1 MANDDLGIVFRH
13 SYSRSCLPLWNP
25 IQSNLSCWRIDLTEQ
40 RPQSRDLRWLKLEGL
55 VRCNPDEAL
64 LVAVCS
70 FYSNFITASQAN
82 TREQLDKIRA
92 GVCEQNTDQQHPS
105 QLTDKT
111 AAVGASDQS
120 KTRDIVMN
128 YQRNI
133 VKTMLRSYSPV
144 AQAMLGSLFT
154 WGVTALGAAG
164 VFFFKP
170 DNRYVLDGSLGFSA
184 GVMTAASFW
193 SLLEPAIKI
202 SVTFHSEI
210 GFLIVLVG
218 FLCGCWFLS
227 ICDRYFGV
235 GDPVCKLLIDSE
247 NQTTAASTNVHTVHF
262 NATQSIDVDGFAVR
276 RRAIRDFELLTK
288 EEMTPAARRSWHR
301 IFLLVMAI
309 TLHNIPEGLA
319 VGVGFGA
326 VGSGNFGY
334 TFEKARSLA
343 IGIGLQNFPE
353 GLAVSLPLAAFGYN
367 KWSSFFFGQ
376 LSGMVEPMAALCGA
390 IGITLME
397 NLLPFAL
404 SFAAGA
410 MIYVVFDDVIPE
422 AQSHGHTDFVIWSLI
437 FDQTCN
443 CEYFSKSQIN
453 KFFLIPYVM
462 RFSVLL
468 HCTYLKNL
476 PKSYIEQVKK
486 TIPKKVFRNRFGTP
500 EIVEYERKPEDYEYT
515 EYRPWEQEAE
525 AHQQQL
531 DNQRKMNKKVRIAPV
546 STIPDHQWT
555 MFRGDRVE
563 VLVGRDK
570 GKQGLIN
577 YVVRERNWCFVE
589 GLNCKF
595 QMVGSIKQM
604 GYKGNMVKK
613 ECPLDVEKEVSL
625 VDPVDLKPTKVEWR
639 WNEKGE
645 KIRVSVR
652 SGHQIPIPV
661 RSQETLEYITPESY
675 SVSKDLF
682 IEKILTELSSPTTDM
697 PNHMSSVKFLPFK

>member
-1 MANDDLGIVFRH
+1 
-13 SYSRSCLPLWNP
+13 
-25 IQSNLSCWRIDLTEQ
+25 
-40 RPQSRDLRWLKLEGL
+40 
-55 VRCNPDEAL
+55 
-64 LVAVCS
+64 
-70 FYSNFITASQAN
+70 
-82 TREQLDKIRA
+82 
-92 GVCEQNTDQQHPS
+92 
-105 QLTDKT
+105 
-111 AAVGASDQS
+111 
-120 KTRDIVMN
+120 
-128 YQRNI
+128 
-133 VKTMLRSYSPV
+133 MLRSYGPV

-170 DNRYVLDGSLGFSA
+170 DNRYVLDSSLGFSA

-202 SVTFHSEI
+202 SVTFYSEI
-210 GFLIVLVG
+210 GFLIVLIG

-247 NQTTAASTNVHTVHF
+247 KQTTASTNVHTVHF
-262 NATQSIDVDGFAVR
+262 NSTQSIDLDGYTVR

-367 KWSSFFFGQ
+367 KWTSFFFGQ

-422 AQSHGHTDFVIWSLI
+422 AQSHGHTDFVI
-437 FDQTCN
+437 C
-443 CEYFSKSQIN
+443 
-453 KFFLIPYVM
+453 
-462 RFSVLL
+462 VLL

-476 PKSYIEQVKK
+476 PKSYIDQVKK
-486 TIPKKVFRNRFGTP
+486 TVPKKVFRNRFGTP

-515 EYRPWEQEAE
+515 EYRPWEQEADV
-525 AHQQQL
+525 HQQQL

-563 VLVGRDK
+563 VLVGKDK

-613 ECPLDVEKEVSL
+613 ECPLDVEKEIAL
-625 VDPVDLKPTKVEWR
+625 VDPVDLKPTEVEWR

-675 SVSKDLF
+675 SENEKDTTAKVVLERTFEPQLKLF
-682 IEKILTELSSPTTDM
+682 EEEIMEQYAIQGPLHRKDTYWY
-697 PNHMSSVKFLPFK
+697 

>member
-1 MANDDLGIVFRH
+1 MVEIRGT
-13 SYSRSCLPLWNP
+13 RSV
-25 IQSNLSCWRIDLTEQ
+25 
-40 RPQSRDLRWLKLEGL
+40 QSRR
-55 VRCNPDEAL
+55 
-64 LVAVCS
+64 
-70 FYSNFITASQAN
+70 
-82 TREQLDKIRA
+82 
-92 GVCEQNTDQQHPS
+92 
-105 QLTDKT
+105 
-111 AAVGASDQS
+111 
-120 KTRDIVMN
+120 
-128 YQRNI
+128 
-133 VKTMLRSYSPV
+133 TMLRSYSPV

-218 FLCGCWFLS
+218 FLCGCWFLF

-247 NQTTAASTNVHTVHF
+247 KQTTAASTNVHTVHF

-326 VGSGNFGY
+326 VGSGNFDY

-410 MIYVVFDDVIPE
+410 MIYVVFDDKHRV
-422 AQSHGHTDFVIWSLI
+422 TVTRI
-437 FDQTCN
+437 F
-443 CEYFSKSQIN
+443 
-453 KFFLIPYVM
+453 
-462 RFSVLL
+462 VLL

-613 ECPLDVEKEVSL
+613 ECPLDVEKEVAL

-675 SVSKDLF
+675 SENEKDTAAKVVLERTFEPQLKLF
-682 IEKILTELSSPTTDM
+682 EEEIMEKYGIQGPLHRKDTYWY
-697 PNHMSSVKFLPFK
+697 

>member
-1 MANDDLGIVFRH
+1 MEQLLLRSAERHGRTDGGAVRCHWNNADGKFITICAQLCCRSDDLRGLRRRDTR
-13 SYSRSCLPLWNP
+13 STESRSHGFCY
-25 IQSNLSCWRIDLTEQ
+25 
-40 RPQSRDLRWLKLEGL
+40 L
-55 VRCNPDEAL
+55 VTHL
-64 LVAVCS
+64 
-70 FYSNFITASQAN
+70 
-82 TREQLDKIRA
+82 
-92 GVCEQNTDQQHPS
+92 
-105 QLTDKT
+105 
-111 AAVGASDQS
+111 
-120 KTRDIVMN
+120 
-128 YQRNI
+128 
-133 VKTMLRSYSPV
+133 
-144 AQAMLGSLFT
+144 
-154 WGVTALGAAG
+154 
-164 VFFFKP
+164 
-170 DNRYVLDGSLGFSA
+170 
-184 GVMTAASFW
+184 
-193 SLLEPAIKI
+193 
-202 SVTFHSEI
+202 
-210 GFLIVLVG
+210 
-218 FLCGCWFLS
+218 WFLPH
-227 ICDRYFGV
+227 D
-235 GDPVCKLLIDSE
+235 D
-247 NQTTAASTNVHTVHF
+247 
-262 NATQSIDVDGFAVR
+262 
-276 RRAIRDFELLTK
+276 
-288 EEMTPAARRSWHR
+288 
-301 IFLLVMAI
+301 
-309 TLHNIPEGLA
+309 
-319 VGVGFGA
+319 
-326 VGSGNFGY
+326 
-334 TFEKARSLA
+334 
-343 IGIGLQNFPE
+343 IGCIIL
-353 GLAVSLPLAAFGYN
+353 
-367 KWSSFFFGQ
+367 
-376 LSGMVEPMAALCGA
+376 
-390 IGITLME
+390 
-397 NLLPFAL
+397 
-404 SFAAGA
+404 
-410 MIYVVFDDVIPE
+410 
-422 AQSHGHTDFVIWSLI
+422 
-437 FDQTCN
+437 DQTCN

-453 KFFLIPYVM
+453 KFFLIPYILLILFLLLLNININFILFIIYFFLSSTSFSTHFFMRVCNKFIFSYVM

-675 SVSKDLF
+675 SGRIRVNSILQ
-682 IEKILTELSSPTTDM
+682 KIML
-697 PNHMSSVKFLPFK
+697 

>member
-1 MANDDLGIVFRH
+1 MVKCFVSKLKSDEEGHVGSSRH
-13 SYSRSCLPLWNP
+13 DVIEQMGKIPPVEQIY
-25 IQSNLSCWRIDLTEQ
+25 RIH
-40 RPQSRDLRWLKLEGL
+40 K
-55 VRCNPDEAL
+55 A
-64 LVAVCS
+64 
-70 FYSNFITASQAN
+70 
-82 TREQLDKIRA
+82 
-92 GVCEQNTDQQHPS
+92 
-105 QLTDKT
+105 
-111 AAVGASDQS
+111 
-120 KTRDIVMN
+120 
-128 YQRNI
+128 
-133 VKTMLRSYSPV
+133 MLRSYGPV

-170 DNRYVLDGSLGFSA
+170 DNRYVLGDYRIIYGSLGFSA

-202 SVTFHSEI
+202 SVTFHSEM
-210 GFLIVLVG
+210 GFLIVLIG

-235 GDPVCKLLIDSE
+235 GDPVCKLLIDCE
-247 NQTTAASTNVHTVHF
+247 KKTAASNVVHTVHL
-262 NATQSIDVDGFAVR
+262 NATQIVDVDNFGVR
-276 RRAIRDFELLTK
+276 RRAMRDVELFTK
-288 EEMTPAARRSWHR
+288 EEMSPAARRSWHR

-326 VGSGNFGY
+326 VGSGNFDY
-334 TFEKARSLA
+334 SFEKARSLA

-376 LSGMVEPMAALCGA
+376 LSGMVEPIAALCGA

-437 FDQTCN
+437 FG
-443 CEYFSKSQIN
+443 FSLMMTLDVLFYCS
-453 KFFLIPYVM
+453 M

-525 AHQQQL
+525 MHQQKL
-531 DNQRKMNKKVRIAPV
+531 DYQRKMNKKVRPIAPI
-546 STIPDHQWT
+546 SLIPDHQWI

-577 YVVRERNWCFVE
+577 YIVRERNWCFVE

-613 ECPLDVEKEVSL
+613 ECPLDVENEVAL
-625 VDPVDLKPTKVEWR
+625 VDPVDFKPTKVEWR

-652 SGHQIPIPV
+652 SGHQIPIPI
-661 RSQETLEYITPESY
+661 RSEETLEYVTPESY
-675 SVSKDLF
+675 SENEKDTTAKVVLQRTFEPQLKLF
-682 IEKILTELSSPTTDM
+682 EEEIMEMYDIQGEVFHQKDTYWY
-697 PNHMSSVKFLPFK
+697 

>member
-1 MANDDLGIVFRH
+1 MSFIIINCSSFLVLVYGSI
-13 SYSRSCLPLWNP
+13 CLLY
-25 IQSNLSCWRIDLTEQ
+25 QFERI
-40 RPQSRDLRWLKLEGL
+40 
-55 VRCNPDEAL
+55 A
-64 LVAVCS
+64 
-70 FYSNFITASQAN
+70 
-82 TREQLDKIRA
+82 
-92 GVCEQNTDQQHPS
+92 
-105 QLTDKT
+105 
-111 AAVGASDQS
+111 
-120 KTRDIVMN
+120 
-128 YQRNI
+128 
-133 VKTMLRSYSPV
+133 MLRSYGPV

-202 SVTFHSEI
+202 SVTFHSEM
-210 GFLIVLVG
+210 GFLIVLIG

-235 GDPVCKLLIDSE
+235 GDPVCKLLIDCE
-247 NQTTAASTNVHTVHF
+247 KKTAASNVVHTVHL
-262 NATQSIDVDGFAVR
+262 NATQSVDVDNFGVR
-276 RRAIRDFELLTK
+276 RRAMRDVELFTK
-288 EEMTPAARRSWHR
+288 EEMSPAARRSWHR

-326 VGSGNFGY
+326 VGSGNFDY
-334 TFEKARSLA
+334 SFEKARSLA

-376 LSGMVEPMAALCGA
+376 LSGMVEPIAALCGA

-437 FDQTCN
+437 FG
-443 CEYFSKSQIN
+443 FSLMMTLDVLFYCS
-453 KFFLIPYVM
+453 M

-468 HCTYLKNL
+468 HCTYLKNF

-525 AHQQQL
+525 MHQQKL
-531 DNQRKMNKKVRIAPV
+531 DYQRKMNKKVRPIAPI
-546 STIPDHQWT
+546 STIPDHQWI

-577 YVVRERNWCFVE
+577 YIVRERNWCFVE

-613 ECPLDVEKEVSL
+613 ECPLDVENEVAL
-625 VDPVDLKPTKVEWR
+625 VDPVDFKPTKVEWR

-652 SGHQIPIPV
+652 SGHQIPIPI
-661 RSQETLEYITPESY
+661 RSEETLEYVTPESY
-675 SVSKDLF
+675 SENEKDTTAKVVLQRTFEPQLKLF
-682 IEKILTELSSPTTDM
+682 EEEIMEMYDIQGEVFHQKDSYWY
-697 PNHMSSVKFLPFK
+697 

>member
-1 MANDDLGIVFRH
+1 MKNH
-13 SYSRSCLPLWNP
+13 
-25 IQSNLSCWRIDLTEQ
+25 
-40 RPQSRDLRWLKLEGL
+40 
-55 VRCNPDEAL
+55 
-64 LVAVCS
+64 
-70 FYSNFITASQAN
+70 
-82 TREQLDKIRA
+82 
-92 GVCEQNTDQQHPS
+92 
-105 QLTDKT
+105 
-111 AAVGASDQS
+111 
-120 KTRDIVMN
+120 
-128 YQRNI
+128 RNG
-133 VKTMLRSYSPV
+133 TMLRSYGPV

-202 SVTFHSEI
+202 SVTFYSEI
-210 GFLIVLVG
+210 GFLIVLIG

-247 NQTTAASTNVHTVHF
+247 KQTTASTNVHTVHF
-262 NATQSIDVDGFAVR
+262 NSTQSIDLDGYTVR

-367 KWSSFFFGQ
+367 KWTSFFFGQ

-437 FDQTCN
+437 FG
-443 CEYFSKSQIN
+443 FS
-453 KFFLIPYVM
+453 LM
-462 RFSVLL
+462 M
-468 HCTYLKNL
+468 T
-476 PKSYIEQVKK
+476 
-486 TIPKKVFRNRFGTP
+486 
-500 EIVEYERKPEDYEYT
+500 
-515 EYRPWEQEAE
+515 
-525 AHQQQL
+525 
-531 DNQRKMNKKVRIAPV
+531 
-546 STIPDHQWT
+546 
-555 MFRGDRVE
+555 
-563 VLVGRDK
+563 
-570 GKQGLIN
+570 
-577 YVVRERNWCFVE
+577 
-589 GLNCKF
+589 
-595 QMVGSIKQM
+595 
-604 GYKGNMVKK
+604 
-613 ECPLDVEKEVSL
+613 LDV
-625 VDPVDLKPTKVEWR
+625 
-639 WNEKGE
+639 
-645 KIRVSVR
+645 
-652 SGHQIPIPV
+652 
-661 RSQETLEYITPESY
+661 
-675 SVSKDLF
+675 LF
-682 IEKILTELSSPTTDM
+682 
-697 PNHMSSVKFLPFK
+697 

>member
-1 MANDDLGIVFRH
+1 M
-13 SYSRSCLPLWNP
+13 
-25 IQSNLSCWRIDLTEQ
+25 
-40 RPQSRDLRWLKLEGL
+40 
-55 VRCNPDEAL
+55 VRFVYCTSLNG
-64 LVAVCS
+64 S
-70 FYSNFITASQAN
+70 
-82 TREQLDKIRA
+82 
-92 GVCEQNTDQQHPS
+92 
-105 QLTDKT
+105 
-111 AAVGASDQS
+111 
-120 KTRDIVMN
+120 
-128 YQRNI
+128 
-133 VKTMLRSYSPV
+133 MLRSYGPV

-202 SVTFHSEI
+202 SVTFHSEM
-210 GFLIVLVG
+210 GFLIVLIG

-235 GDPVCKLLIDSE
+235 GDPVCKLLIDCE
-247 NQTTAASTNVHTVHF
+247 KKTAASNVVHTVHL
-262 NATQSIDVDGFAVR
+262 NATQSVDVDNFGVR
-276 RRAIRDFELLTK
+276 RRAMRDVELFTK
-288 EEMTPAARRSWHR
+288 EEMSPAARRSWHR

-326 VGSGNFGY
+326 VGSGNFDY
-334 TFEKARSLA
+334 SFEKARSLA

-367 KWSSFFFGQ
+367 KWTSFFFGQ
-376 LSGMVEPMAALCGA
+376 LSGMVEPIAALCGA

-437 FDQTCN
+437 FG
-443 CEYFSKSQIN
+443 FSLMMTLDVLCS
-453 KFFLIPYVM
+453 M

-525 AHQQQL
+525 MHQQKL
-531 DNQRKMNKKVRIAPV
+531 DYQRKMNKKVRPIAPI
-546 STIPDHQWT
+546 STIPDHQWI

-577 YVVRERNWCFVE
+577 YIVRERNWCFVE

-613 ECPLDVEKEVSL
+613 ECPLDVENEVAL
-625 VDPVDLKPTKVEWR
+625 VDPVDFKPTKVEWR

-652 SGHQIPIPV
+652 SGHQIPIPI
-661 RSQETLEYITPESY
+661 RSEETLEYVTPESY
-675 SVSKDLF
+675 SENEKDTTAKVVLQRTFEPQLKLF
-682 IEKILTELSSPTTDM
+682 EEEIMEMYDIQGEVFHQKDTYCSNPNGQLRIATKIQCCKAETTAID
-697 PNHMSSVKFLPFK
+697 VDQA